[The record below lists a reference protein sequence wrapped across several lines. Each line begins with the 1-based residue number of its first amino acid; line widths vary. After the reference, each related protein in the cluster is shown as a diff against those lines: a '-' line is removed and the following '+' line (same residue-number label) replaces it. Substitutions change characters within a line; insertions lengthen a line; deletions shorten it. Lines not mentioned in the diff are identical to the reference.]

1 MCKPLWQKQRL
12 VDAITKRWR
21 TVIYFSGRESR
32 PTLRARKYIFIIIFQ
47 SESEHTPKIFFKM
60 NSYLF
65 GTWRSL
71 IWMITPCK
79 SKVVYSWKANYQ
91 YLTVI
96 WIWSLIGFG
105 GTFFAFLVREK
116 INFCTDFSSRSLHT
130 SVPKGGVG
138 GGGRVGTLKMGFLHW
153 PGGRLHS
160 WSSK

>member
-1 MCKPLWQKQRL
+1 MCKPLWQKPRL
-12 VDAITKRWR
+12 VDAITKRWC
-21 TVIYFSGRESR
+21 TVMYFSGRESR
-32 PTLRARKYIFIIIFQ
+32 PTLPAHKYILIIIFQ
-47 SESEHTPKIFFKM
+47 SESEHTPKMFFKM

-65 GTWRSL
+65 GTWQNL

-79 SKVVYSWKANYQ
+79 SKVVYSWKVTINI
-91 YLTVI
+91 I

-105 GTFFAFLVREK
+105 GTFIAFLVREK
-116 INFCTDFSSRSLHT
+116 NQLLHWLQQQIFTHFSS
-130 SVPKGGVG
+130 KKG